1 MTQRVNQLNWGMVR
15 LVTMLT
21 LMSTALPT
29 PGADP
34 VYRAEIE
41 KWRQQREARLKAE
54 DGWLAVAGLFWLDE
68 GANRFGSG
76 PGNAIA
82 LPAGAAPP
90 AAGTFEL
97 REGKVSVRVEPGVTV
112 TAAGTPI
119 TAMPLRSDDPGPP
132 DVLKLGRLSLH
143 VIARGGRYGIRMKD
157 PESET
162 RRSFAGLRWFPI
174 RDDLRLEARFVPWPS
189 PRTIPI
195 PNVLGQV
202 NELPSPGYAEFTL
215 AGRTLRLEPVIE
227 EPGAKELFFIFRDQ
241 TAGKETY
248 PAGRFLY
255 APMPKEGVVILD
267 FNKAYSPPCAFT
279 AYATCPLPPPQNRLP
294 VRIDAG
300 EKSPHGHPDRPRSS

>member
-1 MTQRVNQLNWGMVR
+1 MGRFVMTI
-15 LVTMLT
+15 TLT
-21 LMSTALPT
+21 AAGF
-29 PGADP
+29 GAP
-34 VYRAEIE
+34 AANSVYHAEIE
-41 KWRQQREARLKAE
+41 TWRQNREARLKAE

-68 GANRFGSG
+68 GVNRFGSG

-82 LPAGAAPP
+82 LPTGAAP
-90 AAGTFEL
+90 AVAGAFEL
-97 REGKVSVRVEPGVTV
+97 RQGQVSVRIEPGVTV
-112 TAAGTPI
+112 TAAGKPVA
-119 TAMPLRSDDPGPP
+119 AMELRSDDPGPP
-132 DVLKLGRLSLH
+132 DVLKLGRLSLQ

-162 RRSFAGLRWFPI
+162 RRAFAGLRWFPV
-174 RDDLRLEARFVPWPS
+174 RDDMRVDARFVPWPS

-202 NELPSPGYAEFTL
+202 NDLPSPGYAEFTV
-215 AGRTLRLEPVIE
+215 AGRKVRLEPVIE
-227 EPGAKELFFIFRDQ
+227 EPGAQELFFIFRDQ

-255 APMPKEGVVILD
+255 APMPKDGAVVLD

-294 VRIDAG
+294 VRIEAG
-300 EKSPHGHPDRPRSS
+300 EKDPHRHPDRPPGA